1 MSKLMTSNSLASV
14 ALLFMVAI
22 SGTAAGTPSLTGK
35 VISELVLDDATAIS
49 FQIEPWPL
57 PPPETRKVVGRMC
70 YLFPCDENSGNW
82 HNIYED

>member
-22 SGTAAGTPSLTGK
+22 SGTAAGTPSLTGE
-35 VISELVLDDATAIS
+35 VISKLVLDDATAFS

-57 PPPETRKVVGRMC
+57 PPPETRKVVGQFC
-70 YLFPCDENSGNW
+70 YLFPCDKDGPNW